1 MMKKIAFVVP
11 SGVATLAPSHARTRA
26 KRLAMM
32 PVVLGLLAAAAAGC
46 TMETAPADD
55 SEVLQATAEASAAL
69 SATLVGAVERQQIVG
84 DVYHYS
90 FLLKVGNTPNARIR
104 VHRVVREDSP
114 NVPHPTSRAILLMH
128 GDFATFTTNFVP
140 SQISPAAKPDRD
152 LAVYLAKRG
161 IDVWGVDRRWTTAP
175 AEGTDFSDFAGM
187 GVAQAVS
194 DTGLALS
201 FARTIRT
208 LTGGGQD
215 RLFLGGFSSGAQ
227 LTYLYAAEES
237 QKPLSQRQVKG
248 IVPIDI
254 YGKLSPADESL
265 RLYACANAADEY
277 DWVAQ
282 GFVDSDNSTF
292 AQPLGALAASAPWGD
307 SPIFEGYTNREA
319 MLGFVSATFLLYEPK
334 PLYHLVAGMYKNGFP
349 TTLRYSSEALVS
361 DWLAH
366 SPPHESLVETAD
378 RDAMW
383 CGTGT
388 LPLADHL
395 ADISVPLFYLGA
407 AGGFGDHGLY
417 TTTLVASTDV
427 TTHVVRRLPASSEIE
442 DFGHADLLYAEDA
455 PALAWAPLAQWLLA
469 H

>member
-1 MMKKIAFVVP
+1 MNNIAYVVP
-11 SGVATLAPSHARTRA
+11 SGVAPLAPSHARTGA

-32 PVVLGLLAAAAAGC
+32 PVVLGLLAAAAGGC
-46 TMETAPADD
+46 TTETAPADD
-55 SEVLQATAEASAAL
+55 TEVLQATAEASEAL
-69 SATLVGAVERQQIVG
+69 SATLVGGMERQHVVG

-90 FLLKVGNTPNARIR
+90 YLLSVGKTPNARIR

-114 NVPHPTSRAILLMH
+114 KVPHPTSQSIMLMH
-128 GDFATFTTNFVP
+128 GDFANFTTNFLP
-140 SQISPAAKPDRD
+140 SRISAAAKPGRN
-152 LAVYLAKRG
+152 LAVYLAQRG

-187 GVAQAVS
+187 GVAQAIS

-201 FARTIRT
+201 FARGIR
-208 LTGGGQD
+208 GSKE

-227 LTYLYAAEES
+227 LTYLYAGEES
-237 QKPLSQRQVKG
+237 QKPLAERHVKG

-277 DWVAQ
+277 DWVSQ

-292 AQPLGALAASAPWGD
+292 AQPLGALAASDPWGA
-307 SPIFEGYTNREA
+307 SPIFDGYTNREA

-334 PLYHLVAGMYKNGFP
+334 PQYHLVAGVYKNGFP
-349 TTLRYSSEALVS
+349 TTLRYASEALIS

-417 TTTLVASTDV
+417 TTTLVATKDV
-427 TTHVVRRLPASSEIE
+427 TTHVVRRLPASSEVE

-455 PALAWAPLAQWLLA
+455 PALAWAPLTKWLLA

>member
-1 MMKKIAFVVP
+1 MKKIGFVVP
-11 SGVATLAPSHARTRA
+11 SGVAPIAPSHARTRG
-26 KRLAMM
+26 KRLAVM
-32 PVVLGLLAAAAAGC
+32 PVVLGLLAAAASGC

-69 SATLVGAVERQQIVG
+69 SATLVGAVERQQVVG

-90 FLLKVGNTPNARIR
+90 FLLKVGDTPNARIR

-114 NVPHPTSRAILLMH
+114 HVAHPTSQAILLMH
-128 GDFATFTTNFVP
+128 GDFATFTTNFTP
-140 SQISPAAKPDRD
+140 SLISAAAKPDRD

-201 FARTIRT
+201 FARTLRT

-237 QKPLSQRQVKG
+237 QKPLAQRQVKG

-282 GFVDSDNSTF
+282 GFVDSDNSSF
-292 AQPLGALAASAPWGD
+292 AQPLGALAASDPWGA
-307 SPIFEGYTNREA
+307 SPIFQGYTNRDA

-334 PLYHLVAGMYKNGFP
+334 PQYHLVAGMYKNGFP
-349 TTLRYSSEALVS
+349 TALRYSSEALVS

-395 ADISVPLFYLGA
+395 ANISVPLFYLGA

-427 TTHVVRRLPASSEIE
+427 TTHVVRRLPASREVE

-455 PALAWAPLAQWLLA
+455 PALAWAPLTQWLLA

>member
-11 SGVATLAPSHARTRA
+11 SGVAPLAPSHARKRA
-26 KRLAMM
+26 TRLAMM
-32 PVVLGLLAAAAAGC
+32 PAVLGLLAATAGGC
-46 TMETAPADD
+46 TTETAPADD
-55 SEVLQATAEASAAL
+55 GEALQAAAEASAGL
-69 SATLVGAVERQQIVG
+69 TATLVGAVTREQVAD

-104 VHRVVREDSP
+104 VHRVVREDAP
-114 NVPHPTSRAILLMH
+114 KVPHPTSQAILLMH
-128 GDFATFTTNFVP
+128 GDFATFTTNFLP
-140 SQISPAAKPDRD
+140 SRISPTPKPHD
-152 LAVYLAKRG
+152 LAVYLAQRG

-187 GVAQAVS
+187 GVAQAIS

-201 FARTIRT
+201 FARASRV
-208 LTGGGQD
+208 LSGGSQD
-215 RLFLGGFSSGAQ
+215 RMFLGGFSSGAQ

-237 QKPLSQRQVKG
+237 QKPFSQRQVKG

-254 YGKLSPADESL
+254 YAKLSPADESL

-277 DWVAQ
+277 DSVAQ
-282 GFVDSDNSTF
+282 GYVDSDNSKF
-292 AQPLGALAASAPWGD
+292 AQPLGALAASDPGGD
-307 SPIFEGYTNREA
+307 SLIFPGYTNREA

-334 PLYHLVAGMYKNGFP
+334 PQYHLVAGMYKNGFP
-349 TTLRYSSEALVS
+349 TQLRYASEALID

-366 SPPHESLVETAD
+366 APPHESLVETAD

-395 ADISVPLFYLGA
+395 ADINVPLFYLGA
-407 AGGFGDHGLY
+407 AGGFGDHGIY

-427 TTHVVRRLPASSEIE
+427 TTHVVRRLPASREVE
-442 DFGHADLLYAEDA
+442 DYGHADLLYADDA

>member
-1 MMKKIAFVVP
+1 MNELAFVVP
-11 SGVATLAPSHARTRA
+11 SAVAPLAPSQARTRA
-26 KRLAMM
+26 KRLALM
-32 PVVLGLLAAAAAGC
+32 PVVLGLLAAAAGGC
-46 TMETAPADD
+46 TTETAPADD
-55 SEVLQATAEASAAL
+55 SEVLEATAEAPEAL
-69 SATLVGAVERQQIVG
+69 SAMLVGAVERKQVVG

-90 FLLKVGNTPNARIR
+90 YLLNVGKTPNARIR
-104 VHRVVREDSP
+104 LHRVVREDSP
-114 NVPHPTSRAILLMH
+114 KVPHPTSQSILLMH
-128 GDFATFTTNFVP
+128 GDFANFTTNFLP
-140 SQISPAAKPDRD
+140 SRISAAAKPARD
-152 LAVYLAKRG
+152 LAVYLAQRG

-187 GVAQAVS
+187 GVGQAVS

-201 FARTIRT
+201 IARGIR
-208 LTGGGQD
+208 GD
-215 RLFLGGFSSGAQ
+215 KARLFLGGFSSGAQ

-237 QKPLSQRQVKG
+237 QKPLAERQVKG

-277 DWVAQ
+277 AWVAQ

-292 AQPLGALAASAPWGD
+292 AQPLGALAASAPWGA
-307 SPIFEGYTNREA
+307 SPIFDGYTNREA
-319 MLGFVSATFLLYEPK
+319 MLGFVAATFLLYEPK
-334 PLYHLVAGMYKNGFP
+334 PQYHLVAGVYKNGFP
-349 TTLRYSSEALVS
+349 SALRYTSEALVS

-395 ADISVPLFYLGA
+395 ADISVPLYYLGA

-427 TTHVVRRLPASSEIE
+427 TTHVVRRLPASSEVE
-442 DFGHADLLYAEDA
+442 DFGHADLLYANDA
-455 PALAWAPLAQWLLA
+455 PALAWAPLAKWLLA

>member
-11 SGVATLAPSHARTRA
+11 SGVAPIAPSHARTKT

-32 PVVLGLLAAAAAGC
+32 PVVLGLLAAAAGGC
-46 TMETAPADD
+46 TMDTGSADD
-55 SEVLQATAEASAAL
+55 RDIMQATAEASAAL
-69 SATLVGAVERQQIVG
+69 SATLEGMWEREQVAG
-84 DVYHYS
+84 DVYHYT
-90 FLLKVGNTPNARIR
+90 FLLKVGDTPNARIR

-114 NVPHPTSRAILLMH
+114 NVAHPTSRAIMLLH
-128 GDFATFTTNFVP
+128 GDFATFTTNFLP
-140 SQISPAAKPDRD
+140 SLISDGAQLDRN
-152 LAVYLAKRG
+152 LALYLAKRG

-201 FARTIRT
+201 FARTLRT
-208 LTGGGQD
+208 LTGAGQD

-237 QKPLSQRQVKG
+237 QKPLAQRQVKG

-282 GFVDSDNSTF
+282 GYVDSDNSTF
-292 AQPLGALAASAPWGD
+292 AQPLGALAASDPGGD

-334 PLYHLVAGMYKNGFP
+334 PQYHLVAGVYTNGFP
-349 TTLRYSSEALVS
+349 TKLRYASESLIT

-427 TTHVVRRLPASSEIE
+427 TTHVVRRLPASREIE
-442 DFGHADLLYAEDA
+442 DFGHADLLYANDA